1 MFGFFSVRLYS
12 IFSLKVKTK
21 KDNKER
27 GKIINYLVTIS
38 VKKKNISRN
47 EKKAGKEKKKKRTSK
62 EWSECFDTSNK
73 RLYNCVLL
81 DISKDEL
88 SRLKTYSGES

>member
-38 VKKKNISRN
+38 VKKNVSRY
-47 EKKAGKEKKKKRTSK
+47 EKKAGKEKKREHQRNGLS
-62 EWSECFDTSNK
+62 
-73 RLYNCVLL
+73 VL
-81 DISKDEL
+81 IRPTKDYIIAFSL
-88 SRLKTYSGES
+88 T